1 MSVQHGNVNLP
12 NLQVLNTMLYMV
24 KQDCKWRVLLE
35 RFGPRH
41 TACMRVKRFLR
52 TCHALRQDRRRLPHL
67 HPPSPH
73 LRRPCQRERALI
85 FCILV
90 QYPDLLEGEVGSD

>member
-35 RFGPRH
+35 RFSPRH
-41 TACMRVKRFLR
+41 TACMRVKRFRR
-52 TCHALRQDRRRLPHL
+52 TATRYDKIDAVFLTFTHL
-67 HPPSPH
+67 
-73 LRRPCQRERALI
+73 ALI
-85 FCILV
+85 FDDSASV
-90 QYPDLLEGEVGSD
+90 NGP